1 MKLTKRI
8 FSAVLV
14 SLVLVLALAPAA
26 MAAGTTAT
34 VDITNKK
41 GTFVFGPGSGM
52 SDTDLFPDFK
62 NVMPGDTLTQRIEIT
77 SKGFGFDR
85 FNVYMRAV
93 PHTESGN
100 RPQPGVLA
108 VEDDVA
114 SMNEFLSQLN
124 LKIWKGTNTSKT
136 PIYNG
141 APNTADGLSSFI
153 LLGEFTKGRTG
164 VLTAQLTVPIDMGNE
179 FASRAG
185 EVDWEFRVDEVEQPK
200 GTSPKTGDST
210 NVPVLLMVAG
220 LSLAAVVVIILLN
233 RKKK

>member
-8 FSAVLV
+8 FSAVLM

-52 SDTDLFPDFK
+52 SDTDLFPEFK
-62 NVMPGDTLTQRIEIT
+62 NVMPGDTVTQQIEIEYT
-77 SKGFGFDR
+77 GRD
-85 FNVYMRAV
+85 FNSVRVYLRAV
-93 PHTESGN
+93 PHTETGN
-100 RPQPGVLA
+100 RPVIDA
-108 VEDDVA
+108 NVSE
-114 SMNEFLSQLN
+114 MNDFLSQLN
-124 LKIWKGTNTSKT
+124 LKVWKGTHLDVT
-136 PIYNG
+136 PIYDG

-153 LLGEFTKGRTG
+153 LLGEFPRNKPG
-164 VLTAQLTVPIDMGNE
+164 VLTAQLTVPITMGNE
-179 FASRAG
+179 FADLAG

-200 GTSPKTGDST
+200 GTTPKTGDAT
-210 NVPVLLMVAG
+210 NVPILIAVAG
-220 LSLAAVVVIILLN
+220 ISLAAVVVILLLN